1 MALTHPCLSGDTV
14 MLRLAMAALVVT
26 AFTALL
32 GVIGLPDRVS
42 GILRWMAL
50 VAAVL
55 AALFTLIG
63 LFGRRDERA
72 AD

>member
-1 MALTHPCLSGDTV
+1 

-26 AFTALL
+26 AITALL

-42 GILRWMAL
+42 GILRWL
-50 VAAVL
+50 CL
-55 AALFTLIG
+55 IAALLAGVFTLIG
-63 LFGRRDERA
+63 LYGNRSQRA